1 MLKNFNKALNQ
12 KSQNPAQQLPT
23 ANQKPAAVATGAK
36 TVASKGVS
44 KHEQMELLNLLDKC
58 TQIMKDDRLN
68 LRNLIKDG
76 QGQELEEII
85 LKHKKKQDIQNL
97 TLDLRKYLNKTKFR
111 GGQTP
116 SSNTNIAPTP
126 NQKGSQV
133 NLQQTFGDQRQS
145 RKSEQ
150 DSIYRQQKTFTD
162 ALNVQQNNSS
172 QDENMQFTFEQ
183 QRVQQQLQMQMRQQQ
198 QQLMQQQQLEQ
209 QIKQQNQYPQKMS
222 PFRRPQQQ
230 QIQELNN
237 TNSPLKQSNQNVFDQ
252 DNVHANDYHQQSY
265 VNTSQSRGEQIVTEY
280 NEDEDQH
287 VLQMQQQSVQNQQV
301 EVNENEE
308 STLRKRLQ
316 ETQNDEGNMEDEQ
329 QYNEQELQEDQDLEQ
344 QNQDMLE
351 YQQQQEEVYQQQEEY
366 QLNTQSQFSQN
377 QLSELKQNQY
387 ESQQSQQAAISD
399 SAMVTQNSQ
408 ELTLE
413 QQNQYLHNLES
424 QQNYFQQQF
433 SSQIRRSSMGQSEGH
448 VEMSD
453 QQMEQAIYA
462 EQQRI
467 LQQEQEMERVKR
479 EREQYI
485 QQAIQRSEQSR
496 FGNFQNNRED
506 CNNEENNCQG
516 QDYQSCEDENESEG
530 HHEEE
535 FFDQINDLDQK
546 EETLAKPNL
555 LKLGSLQRGNSYQI
569 ADDPVT
575 PMNHPVHMD
584 SGVQYAPVKHRMEE
598 MTESNDDPFSL
609 QKRLSQQVSNVKSQ
623 YSDVKLR
630 DENGEQR
637 YQLDT
642 QNSKRNDTQESG
654 NKYNSNSYSQNKY
667 NSVRKSNN
675 DVEITTELIQHNF
688 EVQMEKAYLEQ
699 QKLKSASRDQNN
711 LFEEKSFSSAYG
723 QQVSAEKQ
731 QFNHMNLFNCAM
743 SGFEQESVQQPYSA
757 RKEQQQYD
765 SKVIYNVDN
774 YVRSATN
781 QFTQPNE
788 EIDDSCSI
796 NFANEKVEL
805 KYNVEEMLESS
816 VRESNLQNAP
826 QPTYMPKSEILKV
839 FQNEQSFQQN
849 NSYSLPTVNINN
861 STTLNVV
868 QKTYDNYYA
877 ERVAIDLSGNHNLFQ
892 KKTIPSAPI
901 NIYSTPS
908 QTKYQSVGVSQEQN
922 SNGKIYSS
930 SVLPPSILKSPA
942 FRREYLRGTADPS
955 ANKDR
960 VTSMLSPSREY
971 QKLDPSKDPIKKKY
985 NHLFTSPQLMKQCNV
1000 DFEKENIGISY
1011 SPESQK
1017 QFVNSERELIE
1028 QETKE
1033 FLKRSVERSAQR
1045 ALQTNSNVFS
1055 SYEPQEIVTS
1065 RLRDSSIPKK
1075 SINFAKSPYSTKNLK
1090 ESLMNTPNLKQ
1101 SIQLPM
1107 FLTSASV
1114 CANTDK
1120 AFYVSRFTLY
1130 NKTAQE
1136 VFDIIFGNQI
1146 FQDKVTKMAF
1156 RNRLTYHY
1164 PTIPTNEID
1173 GFFDFL
1179 DINQDQVLEVNEVG
1193 PVLMS
1198 ICDYKSKENG
1208 KLIQVFNFL
1217 DVDRKGFITR
1227 LETEHLIHTSIIKKN
1242 YHNTALN
1249 LSKQQLQI
1257 IIEQLQILLYKKRLF
1272 KEVDIE
1278 QKGYLTYW
1286 ELYSW
1291 QFILKMKKNK
1301 IKYFCKINS
1310 KKQESIKQLI
1320 DILTC

>member
-12 KSQNPAQQLPT
+12 KFQNPTQQLPT
-23 ANQKPAAVATGAK
+23 ANLKPAVAATSAK
-36 TVASKGVS
+36 SVASKGLS
-44 KHEQMELLNLLDKC
+44 KHEQMELLTLLDKC

-68 LRNLIKDG
+68 LRNLIKEG
-76 QGQELEEII
+76 QGQEVEEII

-97 TLDLRKYLNKTKFR
+97 TLDLRKYINKTKFK

-126 NQKGSQV
+126 NQKGSQL

-145 RKSEQ
+145 RKNEQ
-150 DSIYRQQKTFTD
+150 DSVYRQQRTFAD

-172 QDENMQFTFEQ
+172 LDENMQFTFEQ
-183 QRVQQQLQMQMRQQQ
+183 QRVQQQLQIQMRQQQ
-198 QQLMQQQQLEQ
+198 QQLMQQQQFEQ

-222 PFRRPQQQ
+222 PFRRPQHQQ
-230 QIQELNN
+230 MQELNN
-237 TNSPLKQSNQNVFDQ
+237 ANSPLKQQNQNTFNQENAHVD
-252 DNVHANDYHQQSY
+252 DYHQQSY
-265 VNTSQSRGEQIVTEY
+265 ANTSQSRGDQIVTDY
-280 NEDEDQH
+280 NEEEDQH
-287 VLQMQQQSVQNQQV
+287 ALQQQSVQNQQV

-316 ETQNDEGNMEDEQ
+316 ETQNDEGNFEDEQ
-329 QYNEQELQEDQDLEQ
+329 QYNEQEMQEDQDLDQ

-366 QLNTQSQFSQN
+366 QVNTQSQFSQN
-377 QLSELKQNQY
+377 HLSELRQNQY
-387 ESQQSQQAAISD
+387 ESQQSQQVGISD

-408 ELTLE
+408 ELTPE
-413 QQNQYLHNLES
+413 QQNQYLQNLEN

-433 SSQIRRSSMGQSEGH
+433 SSQVRRSSLRQSEGQI
-448 VEMSD
+448 EMSD

-506 CNNEENNCQG
+506 CNEENNCEG
-516 QDYQSCEDENESEG
+516 QEDQSCGDENESDG

-555 LKLGSLQRGNSYQI
+555 LKLGSSQRGNSYQI

-584 SGVQYAPVKHRMEE
+584 SGVQCAPVKHRIEE
-598 MTESNDDPFSL
+598 MTETNDDPFSL
-609 QKRLSQQVSNVKSQ
+609 KKRLSGQVSNVKSQ

-637 YQLDT
+637 YPIDT
-642 QNSKRNDTQESG
+642 QNSKRNNTQESG

-743 SGFEQESVQQPYSA
+743 SGFDQESVQQPYSS
-757 RKEQQQYD
+757 RKEQQYD
-765 SKVIYNVDN
+765 SKVIYNADN
-774 YVRSATN
+774 YVGSATN

-839 FQNEQSFQQN
+839 FQNEQQFQQN
-849 NSYSLPTVNINN
+849 STYSLPTVNINN

-877 ERVAIDLSGNHNLFQ
+877 ERVAIDLSGNQNLFQ

-908 QTKYQSVGVSQEQN
+908 QTKYQSIGVSQEQN

-1017 QFVNSERELIE
+1017 HFVNSERELIE
-1028 QETKE
+1028 HETKE

-1045 ALQTNSNVFS
+1045 ALQTSSNVFS

-1065 RLRDSSIPKK
+1065 RLRDSSVPKK

-1090 ESLMNTPNLKQ
+1090 ESLMNTPNMKQ

-1164 PTIPTNEID
+1164 PTVPTNEID

-1227 LETEHLIHTSIIKKN
+1227 LETEHLIHSSILKKN
-1242 YHNTALN
+1242 YLNTALN
-1249 LSKQQLQI
+1249 LSKQ
-1257 IIEQLQILLYKKRLF
+1257 LF

-1286 ELYSW
+1286 ELYS
-1291 QFILKMKKNK
+1291 
-1301 IKYFCKINS
+1301 C

>member
-12 KSQNPAQQLPT
+12 KSQNPTQQQHT
-23 ANQKPAAVATGAK
+23 ANLKPTVVATGGKA
-36 TVASKGVS
+36 VASKGVS
-44 KHEQMELLNLLDKC
+44 KHEQMELLTLLDKC

-76 QGQELEEII
+76 QGQEVEEII

-97 TLDLRKYLNKTKFR
+97 TLDLRKYINKTKFK

-116 SSNTNIAPTP
+116 TSNTNIAPTP

-172 QDENMQFTFEQ
+172 LDENMQFTFEQ

-198 QQLMQQQQLEQ
+198 QQIMQQQQLEQ

-237 TNSPLKQSNQNVFDQ
+237 TNSPLKQNAFVQETTHVD
-252 DNVHANDYHQQSY
+252 DYHQQSY
-265 VNTSQSRGEQIVTEY
+265 ANTSQSRGEQIATEY
-280 NEDEDQH
+280 NEEEDQH

-316 ETQNDEGNMEDEQ
+316 ETQNDEGNIEGEH
-329 QYNEQELQEDQDLEQ
+329 QYSEQEMQEDQDIDQE
-344 QNQDMLE
+344 NQDMLE
-351 YQQQQEEVYQQQEEY
+351 YQQQQEEVYEHQEEY
-366 QLNTQSQFSQN
+366 QLNTHPQYSQN
-377 QLSELKQNQY
+377 HLSELKQNQY
-387 ESQQSQQAAISD
+387 ESQQSQQVGISD

-408 ELTLE
+408 ELTPE
-413 QQNQYLHNLES
+413 QQNQYLQNLEN

-433 SSQIRRSSMGQSEGH
+433 SSQIRRSSLGQSEGH
-448 VEMSD
+448 VEMND

-506 CNNEENNCQG
+506 YNEENNCEG
-516 QDYQSCEDENESEG
+516 QEDQSCGDENESEG

-555 LKLGSLQRGNSYQI
+555 LKLGSFQRGNSYQM

-584 SGVQYAPVKHRMEE
+584 SGVQYAPVKHRIEE
-598 MTESNDDPFSL
+598 MTESNEDPFSL
-609 QKRLSQQVSNVKSQ
+609 QKRLSEQVSNTKNQ
-623 YSDVKLR
+623 YSEVKIR

-642 QNSKRNDTQESG
+642 QNSKRNNTQESG

-743 SGFEQESVQQPYSA
+743 SGFDQESVQQPYSA
-757 RKEQQQYD
+757 RKEQQYD

-839 FQNEQSFQQN
+839 FQNEQPFQQN
-849 NSYSLPTVNINN
+849 NSYSLPTVNVNN

-877 ERVAIDLSGNHNLFQ
+877 ERVAIDLSGNQNLFQ
-892 KKTIPSAPI
+892 KKTVPSAPI

-960 VTSMLSPSREY
+960 VTSMLSPSRDY

-1017 QFVNSERELIE
+1017 NFVNSERELIE
-1028 QETKE
+1028 QETRE

-1045 ALQTNSNVFS
+1045 ALQASSNVFS

-1065 RLRDSSIPKK
+1065 RLRDSSVPKK
-1075 SINFAKSPYSTKNLK
+1075 SINFVKSPYSTKNLK
-1090 ESLMNTPNLKQ
+1090 ESLMNTPNMKQ

-1146 FQDKVTKMAF
+1146 FQDKVTKLAF

-1164 PTIPTNEID
+1164 PTVPTNEID

-1179 DINQDQVLEVNEVG
+1179 DINQDQILEVNEVG

-1227 LETEHLIHTSIIKKN
+1227 LETEHLIHSSIIKKN

-1249 LSKQQLQI
+1249 LSKQ
-1257 IIEQLQILLYKKRLF
+1257 LF
-1272 KEVDIE
+1272 KEVDLE

-1286 ELYSW
+1286 ELYS
-1291 QFILKMKKNK
+1291 
-1301 IKYFCKINS
+1301 C